1 MTMCGAFSPLLLM
14 SCATNLIVGH
24 LFSSQGS
31 LSSRLRKTR
40 SKGRSPRTLF
50 MNTFP
55 NWRWFKSQKFRQISS
70 PFWSGC
76 VWLGTKSD
84 KQRREYSRPGPVR
97 LSLQPDDDL
106 LSPCPRVWGSGSACL
121 QKWQM
126 TSETLV
132 PSFECHRCQES
143 QRFSS
148 NAIYSSEIMVMCV
161 LSFIGRRHLNM

>member
-31 LSSRLRKTR
+31 LSSWLRKTR

-76 VWLGTKSD
+76 GWLGTKFWQT
-84 KQRREYSRPGPVR
+84 KKRIFPAGSRASLVTTWWWFTVPVSPCVR
-97 LSLQPDDDL
+97 LGLCMFTKMTNDFRNFGSQL
-106 LSPCPRVWGSGSACL
+106 RVS
-121 QKWQM
+121 QM
-126 TSETLV
+126 SRVAEIF
-132 PSFECHRCQES
+132 FEC
-143 QRFSS
+143 
-148 NAIYSSEIMVMCV
+148 Y
-161 LSFIGRRHLNM
+161 LFIRNHGYVCFYHSLDGGI